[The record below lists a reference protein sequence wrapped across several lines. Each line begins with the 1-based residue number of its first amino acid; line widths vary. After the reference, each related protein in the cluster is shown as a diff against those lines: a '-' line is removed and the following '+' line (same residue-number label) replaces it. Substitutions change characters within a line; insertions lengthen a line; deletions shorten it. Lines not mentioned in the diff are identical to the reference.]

1 MKYLKII
8 VGSMLALSG
17 LVQLL
22 KVIGIY
28 LRQPAN
34 QWPVGAELGTLAGL
48 VAGVLLVRS
57 GLRHKKW

>member
-8 VGSMLALSG
+8 VGSLLAMSG

-22 KVIGIY
+22 KVLSIY
-28 LRQPAN
+28 LSQSADA
-34 QWPVGAELGTLAGL
+34 WPVGAELGTLAVL

-57 GLRHKKW
+57 GLRHKKR

>member
-8 VGSMLALSG
+8 IGSLLALSG

-28 LRQPAN
+28 LSQPAD
-34 QWPVGAELGTLAGL
+34 QWPVGAELGTLAVL
-48 VAGVLLVRS
+48 VVGVLLVRS
-57 GLRHKKW
+57 GLRHRKG